1 MSSYLRSS
9 SEIEQQLGEFTAAL
23 PPSFRNPPAD
33 DFAASL
39 QSQAWQKHLHELQ
52 TELEAAI
59 TYELEESELNVA
71 LDGDP
76 VSGHAI
82 HAGFLGAF
90 LAKAQSL
97 INALAQLAEQQR
109 PTGRGSVSNNIISDY
124 KLIVGGVYASSFGL
138 KLRLPSETE
147 LGHLRL
153 AQAEAVMDDFCQ
165 LVDSKV
171 DEREL
176 VRLLASPRV
185 KSNYLGL
192 IEIVAKHGAKVVAR
206 TPGKRHGVRLS
217 ANDARDRALWLE
229 SFKSATQ
236 PIQLQGVL
244 TGGSIANKRFEL
256 EVDDEI
262 YKGSISDSA
271 REQMQHIRFGAR
283 VQAKIDETTLTAEDG
298 STEGSITHHLT
309 SLDVLS

>member
-1 MSSYLRSS
+1 MKWR
-9 SEIEQQLGEFTAAL
+9 TL
-23 PPSFRNPPAD
+23 PN
-33 DFAASL
+33 
-39 QSQAWQKHLHELQ
+39 
-52 TELEAAI
+52 
-59 TYELEESELNVA
+59 
-71 LDGDP
+71 
-76 VSGHAI
+76 
-82 HAGFLGAF
+82 
-90 LAKAQSL
+90 
-97 INALAQLAEQQR
+97 
-109 PTGRGSVSNNIISDY
+109 
-124 KLIVGGVYASSFGL
+124 
-138 KLRLPSETE
+138 
-147 LGHLRL
+147 
-153 AQAEAVMDDFCQ
+153 
-165 LVDSKV
+165 
-171 DEREL
+171 

>member
-1 MSSYLRSS
+1 MLL
-9 SEIEQQLGEFTAAL
+9 LGTLLLLSFL
-23 PPSFRNPPAD
+23 PPCTSCITTWPVLPAHTPSFHVVN
-33 DFAASL
+33 ASVPFTGSNGSY
-39 QSQAWQKHLHELQ
+39 QVWRIGPNQQERAEKWQASQTL
-52 TELEAAI
+52 
-59 TYELEESELNVA
+59 
-71 LDGDP
+71 
-76 VSGHAI
+76 
-82 HAGFLGAF
+82 
-90 LAKAQSL
+90 
-97 INALAQLAEQQR
+97 
-109 PTGRGSVSNNIISDY
+109 
-124 KLIVGGVYASSFGL
+124 
-138 KLRLPSETE
+138 
-147 LGHLRL
+147 
-153 AQAEAVMDDFCQ
+153 
-165 LVDSKV
+165 
-171 DEREL
+171 
-176 VRLLASPRV
+176 
-185 KSNYLGL
+185 
-192 IEIVAKHGAKVVAR
+192 
-206 TPGKRHGVRLS
+206 RLS